1 MGVVV
6 IAAALG
12 EMNDLD
18 VRLGEAAI
26 DEATWTELRPGRW
39 AKWLRV
45 VDEVVARSVVADLR
59 SDGVAAVLGPPDD
72 AHAVGWTNRNRP
84 TVINERL
91 TVAFPWGATVGIDPS
106 TVMEIDPGA
115 GFGTGDHPSTVLMLR
130 ELATRIE
137 GGEAMADIGCG
148 SGVLAVAATRLG
160 AARAIGVDINS
171 EGLVA
176 AHRNAARNGVAEQC
190 EFSTTHVADL
200 GGSYDVVVAN
210 IHAPILAE
218 MASDLTRLLNLG
230 GWLGL
235 SGMSPAQLSVLR
247 AAFPGVEF
255 DPPVHLDEWSGL
267 VGRRG
272 L

>member
-1 MGVVV
+1 MAGRGPSRTGVVV

-115 GFGTGDHPSTVLMLR
+115 GFGTGDHPTTVLMLR
-130 ELATRIE
+130 ELAT
-137 GGEAMADIGCG
+137 
-148 SGVLAVAATRLG
+148 T
-160 AARAIGVDINS
+160 
-171 EGLVA
+171 
-176 AHRNAARNGVAEQC
+176 
-190 EFSTTHVADL
+190 
-200 GGSYDVVVAN
+200 
-210 IHAPILAE
+210 
-218 MASDLTRLLNLG
+218 
-230 GWLGL
+230 W
-235 SGMSPAQLSVLR
+235 
-247 AAFPGVEF
+247 
-255 DPPVHLDEWSGL
+255 
-267 VGRRG
+267 
-272 L
+272 